1 MCIRDRGRAARAK
14 ALKSALDVFVTPN
27 DLPAK
32 DGDLSNWLGKRAATA
47 RALGSLPFRTADEP
61 LMVVR
66 ACARACALDGAALH
80 ESLRDASDVSARD
93 AARCGAFSLLCR
105 LKAHI
110 KRRHRLGDAR
120 CAAYDGDCDKQL
132 SAVRDDAPLI
142 CGPLFA
148 RSALAAVGTTR
159 GGSVRSSL
167 VVDLGRLLAEE
178 QDDGDLDR
186 PAKKP
191 RGRPPKAK
199 VEPKAEPKEEDAPKK
214 PRGRPPKVPKKES
227 EKPKPAKKSVDP
239 KYKTPKG
246 QATKPS
252 TAGSETSPP
261 KSKPT
266 GGMLNKKVMAT
277 WDSDIAYPARVVG
290 VTWSDSLDLLT
301 HVDLKFDDGA
311 FWNKAPVTTIKGLA

>member
-1 MCIRDRGRAARAK
+1 MTFYPGQRVEAKWDGDEYFPATVKKQNPSGSLSLEYDDGGFWENAPTKVIKPRKTVAGAKRKSVTIAADTKPNASEEVKPKKPRGRPPKAK
-14 ALKSALDVFVTPN
+14 AE
-27 DLPAK
+27 PAPAP
-32 DGDLSNWLGKRAATA
+32 AA
-47 RALGSLPFRTADEP
+47 
-61 LMVVR
+61 
-66 ACARACALDGAALH
+66 
-80 ESLRDASDVSARD
+80 
-93 AARCGAFSLLCR
+93 
-105 LKAHI
+105 
-110 KRRHRLGDAR
+110 
-120 CAAYDGDCDKQL
+120 
-132 SAVRDDAPLI
+132 
-142 CGPLFA
+142 
-148 RSALAAVGTTR
+148 
-159 GGSVRSSL
+159 
-167 VVDLGRLLAEE
+167 
-178 QDDGDLDR
+178 
-186 PAKKP
+186 KP

>member
-1 MCIRDRGRAARAK
+1 MTFYPGQRVEAK
-14 ALKSALDVFVTPN
+14 W
-27 DLPAK
+27 
-32 DGDLSNWLGKRAATA
+32 DGDEYFPATVKKQNPS
-47 RALGSLPFRTADEP
+47 GSL
-61 LMVVR
+61 
-66 ACARACALDGAALH
+66 
-80 ESLRDASDVSARD
+80 SLE
-93 AARCGAFSLLCR
+93 
-105 LKAHI
+105 
-110 KRRHRLGDAR
+110 
-120 CAAYDGDCDKQL
+120 Y
-132 SAVRDDAPLI
+132 
-142 CGPLFA
+142 
-148 RSALAAVGTTR
+148 
-159 GGSVRSSL
+159 
-167 VVDLGRLLAEE
+167 
-178 QDDGDLDR
+178 DDGGFWENAPTKVIKPRKTVAGAKRKSVTIAADTK
-186 PAKKP
+186 PNASEEVKPKKP

-199 VEPKAEPKEEDAPKK
+199 AEPKAEPKEEDAPKK